1 MSPLECVFG
10 LFLFLQMI
18 IEQLEEERKA
28 MADTIAERVREHQQL
43 LQVKMDLGMEVSA
56 YR

>member
-1 MSPLECVFG
+1 
-10 LFLFLQMI
+10 MI

-28 MADTIAERVREHQQL
+28 MANSIAETMREHQQL

>member
-1 MSPLECVFG
+1 
-10 LFLFLQMI
+10 MI

-28 MADTIAERVREHQQL
+28 MADAIAERMREHQQL